1 MEGIVSYM
9 LTYSDTYLK
18 LYTVITIL
26 NKELL
31 LVTWNWMLATH
42 LKTYNLEFRF
52 KNRQKT

>member
-31 LVTWNWMLATH
+31 LVTWN
-42 LKTYNLEFRF
+42 
-52 KNRQKT
+52 